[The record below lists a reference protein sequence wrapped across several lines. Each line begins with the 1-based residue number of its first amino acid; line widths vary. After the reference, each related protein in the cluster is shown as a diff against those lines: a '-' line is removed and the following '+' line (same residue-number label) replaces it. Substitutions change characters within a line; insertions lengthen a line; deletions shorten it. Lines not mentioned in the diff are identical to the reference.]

1 VVVREVL
8 PENREG
14 RPAGR
19 PSPPW
24 LSQSLPIPILT
35 SRPPGPVRTGDPQL
49 PGLGS
54 LQPTVTVTTRLSL
67 TVTTGPGATTTSQ
80 PQETVG
86 ETTVISA
93 FPPSGSPS
101 GSQTVPESSLTDM
114 PTLPVPHP
122 TSTEFPDD
130 AGPTSGSS
138 DGIGANRTLIITLS
152 TVLSTVA
159 LLLILAV
166 VLLCRRRRRG
176 RFPFVQ
182 RGVSPID
189 DDEIATWKVPRGE
202 KDLSSGGGLG
212 HGEAAEVG
220 PAGSTTLAG
229 AMATMGAVGSKQGGS
244 DSDGSRGTSSE
255 VNNGHRSK
263 QASTSSVKK
272 PPSVIVYSNAHG
284 KGGYRHS
291 TDDGSPRSCASFDA
305 GPTPPYSRKMS
316 LDKALPQTPI
326 QAKAPNARVGLTDES
341 VPGDDPFIA
350 SPKRQP
356 SRLSK
361 LPPGYPPSQ
370 RRTHVRARSSRS
382 SFRSYHEYAYGGS
395 EHDLS
400 QRHSHDNIP
409 RTAHW
414 RVYSSS
420 TIPPRLSFS
429 DDSMLGGNLSPRP
442 LLAEHEI
449 GRAT

>member
-1 VVVREVL
+1 
-8 PENREG
+8 
-14 RPAGR
+14 
-19 PSPPW
+19 
-24 LSQSLPIPILT
+24 
-35 SRPPGPVRTGDPQL
+35 
-49 PGLGS
+49 
-54 LQPTVTVTTRLSL
+54 
-67 TVTTGPGATTTSQ
+67 
-80 PQETVG
+80 
-86 ETTVISA
+86 
-93 FPPSGSPS
+93 
-101 GSQTVPESSLTDM
+101 M
-114 PTLPVPHP
+114 PTLPVPYP
-122 TSTEFPDD
+122 TSTNSLDGTGL
-130 AGPTSGSS
+130 ASSSS

-176 RFPFVQ
+176 RFSFLQ

-202 KDLSSGGGLG
+202 KDLSSGDGLG
-212 HGEAAEVG
+212 VGEVVEAG
-220 PAGSTTLAG
+220 PTGSTTAAG
-229 AMATMGAVGSKQGGS
+229 AMSTPGAIGTKRGGT

-255 VNNGHRSK
+255 VNNGHRGK
-263 QASTSSVKK
+263 QASTSSIKK

-305 GPTPPYSRKMS
+305 GPTPPFSRKMS

-350 SPKRQP
+350 SPRRQP

-382 SFRSYHEYAYGGS
+382 SFRSYNEYAYGGS
-395 EHDLS
+395 EHDPS

-414 RVYSSS
+414 RRVYSSS
-420 TIPPRLSFS
+420 SIPPRLSFS
-429 DDSMLGGNLSPRP
+429 DDSMLGENLSPRP
-442 LLAEHEI
+442 LLAEYEI